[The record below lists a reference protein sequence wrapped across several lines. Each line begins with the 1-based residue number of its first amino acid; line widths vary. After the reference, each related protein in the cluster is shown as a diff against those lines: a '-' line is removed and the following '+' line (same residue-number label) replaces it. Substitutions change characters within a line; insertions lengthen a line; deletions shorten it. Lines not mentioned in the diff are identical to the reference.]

1 MGDRRRVRGKVSTC
15 QVPGLF
21 RGGINPQL
29 LGSTQR
35 LERELHAFRMLAYS
49 PERRPGRAGQLLSAS
64 PSRQL
69 SRALCGTLGA
79 GVQRRCR
86 EAETG
91 SSCRELLSQGARG
104 RPGLP

>member
-79 GVQRRCR
+79 GRPSLR
-86 EAETG
+86 
-91 SSCRELLSQGARG
+91 LSASPLHPCSDRKSVV
-104 RPGLP
+104 